1 MPLWGAKT
9 MNIFL
14 FLDKDTLIHR
24 LDPRT
29 KLVSALLLFG
39 ICLCFN
45 HPGYLALISGG
56 VLLLASW
63 ARAWPNFWKLR
74 FILLLLILF
83 STVLWPFFVPGVTL
97 WWTFGPLALSR
108 ESVYYGLA
116 MGLRLSTFVGIG
128 LIFLTTTRNEELTN
142 GLIRMG
148 VPYPLAFA
156 LSTALR
162 LLPTF
167 VGAGATIIQAQVSRG
182 LDLESGSIFKR
193 MGKFIPQA
201 VPLFI
206 YAIHHTNYLAMA
218 LESRGFDPG
227 SKRTFYYEPRM
238 KGIDWLVT
246 GCFSFIF
253 FILLYMRLGLG
264 LGVIISGRL

>member
-1 MPLWGAKT
+1 

-14 FLDKDTLIHR
+14 FLDQDTPIHR

-29 KLVSALLLFG
+29 KLISALLLFG

-45 HPGYLALISGG
+45 HPLYLALISTG
-56 VLLLASW
+56 VLLMASW

-83 STVLWPFFVPGVTL
+83 SSVLWPFFVPGSTL
-97 WWTFGPLALSR
+97 WWTWGPFSLSR
-108 ESVYYGLA
+108 ESVFYGLA

-128 LIFLTTTRNEELTN
+128 LIFLSTTRNEELTN

-162 LLPTF
+162 LVPTF
-167 VGAGATIIQAQVSRG
+167 AGAGATIIQAQVSRG
-182 LDLESGSIFKR
+182 LDLESGNIFKR

-238 KGIDWLVT
+238 KKVDWVVL
-246 GCFSFIF
+246 GIF
-253 FILLYMRLGLG
+253 FLIFCVLLFMRLGLG
-264 LGVIISGRL
+264 LGVTIKGRL

>member
-1 MPLWGAKT
+1 

-14 FLDKDTLIHR
+14 YLDQDTPIHR

-29 KLVSALLLFG
+29 KLISALILFG

-45 HPGYLALISGG
+45 HPLYVAGISAGILGIATWSSAL
-56 VLLLASW
+56 
-63 ARAWPNFWKLR
+63 PNFWRLR
-74 FILLLLILF
+74 YILLLLILF
-83 STVLWPFFVPGVTL
+83 SSLLWPFFVPGPTR
-97 WWTFGPLALSR
+97 WWGWGPFGLSK
-108 ESVYYGLA
+108 ESVLYGLA

-128 LIFLTTTRNEELTN
+128 LIFLSTTRNEELTN
-142 GLIRMG
+142 GLIRLG

-162 LLPTF
+162 LVPTF

-182 LDLESGSIFKR
+182 LDLETGSIFKR

-218 LESRGFDPG
+218 LESKGFDPRA
-227 SKRTFYYEPRM
+227 KRTFYYEPRM
-238 KGIDWLVT
+238 RRIDFAVL
-246 GCFSFIF
+246 IF
-253 FILLYMRLGLG
+253 FALLLMVLLYLRLGWG
-264 LGVIISGRL
+264 LGVVISGRL